1 MILINSSEN
10 LEDHKESQERIGD
23 KSGESSNTLLM
34 KKLRFIKEKCVR
46 SPASYMGEL
55 GLTSGSHVLSATP
68 QRTLR
73 PRTVPFNEGC
83 GMLGVAN

>member
-23 KSGESSNTLLM
+23 KSGESTNTLLM
-34 KKLRFIKEKCVR
+34 KKLRFIKKCVR
-46 SPASYMGEL
+46 SPASYMGGL
-55 GLTSGSHVLSATP
+55 GLMSGSHVLSATP